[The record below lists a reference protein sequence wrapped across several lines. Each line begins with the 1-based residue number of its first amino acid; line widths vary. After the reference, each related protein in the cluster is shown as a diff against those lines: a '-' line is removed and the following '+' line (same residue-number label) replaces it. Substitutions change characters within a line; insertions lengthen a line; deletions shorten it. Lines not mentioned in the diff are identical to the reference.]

1 MCYRAVFSPPSSQLL
16 LLQADITPRIYH
28 HTDCCLSHLPPP
40 SSQLL
45 LLLQADITPRV
56 QTELMMAE
64 LNEKQISMLD
74 QVSGA
79 GQEAPGMIR

>member
-1 MCYRAVFSPPSSQLL
+1 ML
-16 LLQADITPRIYH
+16 LLQADVTPRI
-28 HTDCCLSHLPPP
+28 HLTADPPPPPP

-56 QTELMMAE
+56 QSELMMAE

-74 QVSGA
+74 QVRGA
-79 GQEAPGMIR
+79 GRARGIRHG